1 MRCLSLIG
9 PANVSQLLN
18 PELPQS
24 TQHPIHLKRAQNAS
38 SNIGQALS
46 FPVSFL
52 QASITKDTV
61 GANMSSPRRPQTH
74 YVPPSPRCRPLRRL
88 PHPLPVEL
96 WPFRYPAA
104 SAVAAGGVASS
115 LEVRKECSATTTKD
129 SGAIWIMSSNFSTTV
144 SQRAGK
150 PKWMDCNANPSLTNV
165 ILMFYLALAYN
176 YSW

>member
-1 MRCLSLIG
+1 MLYI
-9 PANVSQLLN
+9 N

-24 TQHPIHLKRAQNAS
+24 CNTLHLKRAQNAYS
-38 SNIGQALS
+38 SNIGPALS
-46 FPVSFL
+46 FPVSFF

-61 GANMSSPRRPQTH
+61 RANMSSPRRPQTH

-104 SAVAAGGVASS
+104 STVAAGGAAYSS
-115 LEVRKECSATTTKD
+115 EVRKECSTTTTKD

-150 PKWMDCNANPSLTNV
+150 PK
-165 ILMFYLALAYN
+165 
-176 YSW
+176 